1 MQLHKAL
8 REFANQAFEQIDMLR
23 GAFIDDDFAHF
34 AIVQYVADIVITR
47 QQRLSAEVEFSIDL
61 NGLRRIFLVLQN
73 AQASVKSEA
82 CELERLL
89 A

>member
-1 MQLHKAL
+1 MQLHEAV

-23 GAFIDDDFAHF
+23 GAFIDDDFAHL
-34 AIVQYVADIVITR
+34 AIVEHIADVVIAG
-47 QQRLSAEVEFSIDL
+47 QQWLWAEVQFSIDL
-61 NGLRRIFLVLQN
+61 NGLGRIFLVLQN

-82 CELERLL
+82 CERKRLL